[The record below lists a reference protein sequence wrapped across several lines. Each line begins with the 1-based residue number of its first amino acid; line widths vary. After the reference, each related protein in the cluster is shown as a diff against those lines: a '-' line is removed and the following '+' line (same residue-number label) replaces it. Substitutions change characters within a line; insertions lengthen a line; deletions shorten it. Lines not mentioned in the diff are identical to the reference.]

1 MLNSLFPTA
10 AYLAAAALIAAGI
23 TLLVQARGYRF
34 TGGLCLCAAAVILC
48 YRFLNILQLSHPG
61 FSALLRWI
69 FTLCLLGGFAAAFIT
84 GCIIAKA
91 SRGKPEMNHDY
102 IIVLGAGVDGTVPSM
117 CLLERLDA
125 TYAYMTSHPDAICIA
140 SGGQGKWE
148 LIPEGQCI
156 FNELTARGIDP
167 DRIWIEDRSSTTL
180 ENIRFSVDLIEQ
192 KTGTRPETLGLV
204 SNEYHLYR
212 AAMFA
217 RPLGVAAI
225 GIPAKTQYI
234 FLRTNYFL
242 REIAAVWFYR
252 ILGG

>member
-1 MLNSLFPTA
+1 MPHSLFPAA
-10 AYLAAAALIAAGI
+10 AYLAAAALIIAGI
-23 TLLVQARGYRF
+23 TLLVQARGYRYP
-34 TGGLCLCAAAVILC
+34 GGLCLCGAMVILC
-48 YRFLNILQLSHPG
+48 YRFLNILQLSHPKL
-61 FSALLRWI
+61 AAILRMV
-69 FTLCLLGGFAAAFIT
+69 FTACLLVGLAAAFIT

-91 SRGKPEMNHDY
+91 SRGKPEMDHHY

-125 TYAYMTSHPDAICIA
+125 TYDYMTSHPDAICIG

-156 FNELTARGIDP
+156 FNELTARGINP
-167 DRIWIEDRSSTTL
+167 ERIWIEDRSSTTL
-180 ENIRFSVDLIEQ
+180 ENIRFSVDLIEK
-192 KTGTRPETLGLV
+192 KTGTRPKTVGLV

-217 RPLGVAAI
+217 RPLGVTAI
-225 GIPAKTQYI
+225 GIPARTQYI